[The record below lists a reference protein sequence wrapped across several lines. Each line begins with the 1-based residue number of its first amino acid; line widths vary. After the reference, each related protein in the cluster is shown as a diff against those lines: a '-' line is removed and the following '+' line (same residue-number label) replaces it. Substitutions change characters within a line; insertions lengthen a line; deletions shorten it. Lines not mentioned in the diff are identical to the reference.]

1 MDERLI
7 ITLAAAR
14 VNAGLTQEEAAK
26 VMNVAKSAIVAW
38 EKGKTSP
45 TVKQADRIYELYNR
59 PVGSIRF

>member
-7 ITLAAAR
+7 ISLAAAM
-14 VNAGLTQEEAAK
+14 VNAGLTQEEAAR
-26 VMNVAKSAIVAW
+26 MMMIAKSTIVAW

-45 TVKQADRIYELYNR
+45 TVKQADRIYELYDR